1 MCLNITNIKDTIMSK
16 KIPFESEFILHRL
29 TQKRL
34 KELFDLKCVASEIQL
49 DNLRLDN
56 LAFDEKTNSFV
67 IIEYKNEFNAN
78 VLNQAQ
84 DYYDLILRKPED
96 FASRLDNKTNIN
108 PKKTR
113 VMIIGPEFSETQ
125 ISEAKDNFELWK
137 VTLFEDC
144 KVIYENLKT
153 NKIKTIKV
161 DFDELKITEN
171 QLLEDKSEE
180 MKELY
185 FNLTKRA
192 LSEFDDLD
200 IRHLVDAFSLKV
212 NGKLLCVI
220 VFLKSSFNIYLFGD
234 DFKNGKELI
243 DISDKSTGGNANYK
257 LKYKSD
263 DDLDYF
269 MEILKQVYNQKKE

>member
-1 MCLNITNIKDTIMSK
+1 MSK
-16 KIPFESEFILHRL
+16 IIPFESEFILHKL

-34 KELFDLKCVASEIQL
+34 KELFDIEYVASEIQL

-84 DYYDLILRKPED
+84 DYHDLILRKPED
-96 FASRLDNKTNIN
+96 FAERLDNKNDDFDD
-108 PKKTR
+108 PR

-125 ISEAKDNFELWK
+125 ISEAKDNFDLWK
-137 VTLFEDC
+137 VTLFDDGE
-144 KVIYENLKT
+144 VTYENLKT
-153 NKIKTIKV
+153 NEIKTVKV
-161 DFDELKITEN
+161 DCDELKITQN
-171 QLLEDKSEE
+171 QLLEDKSKK

-185 FNLTKRA
+185 FSLKNRA
-192 LSEFDDLD
+192 FSEFDDLD
-200 IRHLVDAFSLKV
+200 IRYLVDAFSLKV
-212 NGKLLCVI
+212 NNNLLCVA
-220 VFLKSSFNIYLFGD
+220 VFLKSSFNIYIFGD
-234 DFKNGKELI
+234 DFKDTDKLI
-243 DISDKSTGGNANYK
+243 DISDKLTGGNANYN

-269 MEILKQVYNQKKE
+269 MEILKQIYNQKKE

>member
-1 MCLNITNIKDTIMSK
+1 MSK
-16 KIPFESEFILHRL
+16 IIPFESEFILHRL

-34 KELFDLKCVASEIQL
+34 KELFDIECVASEIQL

-56 LAFDEKTNSFV
+56 LAFDETTNSFV

-84 DYYDLILRKPED
+84 DYHDLILRKPED
-96 FASRLDNKTNIN
+96 FAERLDNETNVDFEN
-108 PKKTR
+108 TR

-125 ISEAKDNFELWK
+125 ISEAKDNFELWE
-137 VTLFEDC
+137 VTLFDDC
-144 KVIYENLKT
+144 KVTYENLKT
-153 NKIKTIKV
+153 NEIKTIQV
-161 DFDELKITEN
+161 DCDELKITQN

-180 MKELY
+180 MKDLY
-185 FNLTKRA
+185 FQLKNRA
-192 LSEFDDLD
+192 FSEFDDLD

-212 NGKLLCVI
+212 NDKLLCVI

-234 DFKNGKELI
+234 DFKDTDKLI
-243 DISDKSTGGNANYK
+243 DISDRSTGGNANYK

-269 MEILKQVYNQKKE
+269 MEILKQIYNQKKA